1 MDRHSRELAV
11 ATRQA
16 NRQRLVLLGKEL
28 ARGMHPVRMDS
39 IADQLD
45 EIDPKVRAVLGG
57 KTATAILA
65 EAKALEPGS
74 PSAFR
79 QLHQEEPFVPP
90 KFQPSFVREKE
101 EMPSATTYVSSETI
115 TPTKQG
121 FRKGAKNATK
131 WTMRLKI
138 PNDIARRLVDRLD
151 GLEFEVELNDD
162 GILYRPSGGTRA
174 AAVSLPAWVPLKK

>member
-45 EIDPKVRAVLGG
+45 EIDPKV
-57 KTATAILA
+57 LA

-174 AAVSLPAWVPLKK
+174 AVSLPAWVPLKK